1 MNDDQATL
9 EDGVDE
15 AYRLMTLAEAMGF
28 PIRFFGGIAIYLQ
41 VPTWTVRQGKPR
53 KDIDFVV
60 RRQNTAHV
68 ASMMERA
75 GYAPDRQQNTMYG
88 HKQLYFVDE
97 ATGRPVDVIVDRLEM
112 CHALDL
118 ADRLEVT
125 ELTLP
130 LADLM
135 LSKLQI
141 VKCERKDLLDVIALL
156 CEHPLTSDDS
166 GISVP
171 RITDLLSADWG
182 WWRTTTGN
190 LSACESVLS
199 SVSPA
204 ELDFGHPPSFNP
216 ASQIRQLQESIER
229 APKKLKWK
237 LRAKVGEHAIWY
249 EEPEEVAHLPAC
261 HRPSAQSSRL
271 RIRH

>member
-15 AYRLMTLAEAMGF
+15 ARRLMTLAEAMGF

-41 VPTWTVRQGKPR
+41 VPTWTVRRGKPR

-60 RRQNTAHV
+60 RRHNTAHV
-68 ASMMERA
+68 TSMMERA
-75 GYAPDRQQNTMYG
+75 GYAPDLQQNTMYG

-118 ADRLEVT
+118 ADRLEVA

-166 GISVP
+166 G
-171 RITDLLSADWG
+171 
-182 WWRTTTGN
+182 
-190 LSACESVLS
+190 
-199 SVSPA
+199 
-204 ELDFGHPPSFNP
+204 
-216 ASQIRQLQESIER
+216 
-229 APKKLKWK
+229 
-237 LRAKVGEHAIWY
+237 
-249 EEPEEVAHLPAC
+249 
-261 HRPSAQSSRL
+261 
-271 RIRH
+271 

>member
-15 AYRLMTLAEAMGF
+15 ARRLVALAETLGF
-28 PIRFFGGIAIYLQ
+28 PIRLFGGIAIYLQ
-41 VPTWTVRQGKPR
+41 VPTWTVRQSKPR

-60 RRQNTAHV
+60 RRRDTARV
-68 ASMMERA
+68 TSMMERA
-75 GYAPDRQQNTMYG
+75 GYTPDLQQNTMYG

-112 CHALDL
+112 CHILEL
-118 ADRLEVT
+118 ADRLEVA

-156 CEHPLTSDDS
+156 CEYPLTTDDS
-166 GISVP
+166 GVSLP

-190 LSACESVLS
+190 LSACEGVLS
-199 SVSPA
+199 SISPS
-204 ELDFGHPPSFNP
+204 ELDFGHPPSFEP
-216 ASQIRQLQESIER
+216 ASQIRQLQEAIER
-229 APKKLKWK
+229 TPKKLKWK
-237 LRAKVGEHAIWY
+237 VRAKVGEHAIWY
-249 EEPEEVAHLPAC
+249 EEPEEVAHLPASTG
-261 HRPSAQSSRL
+261 RQAS
-271 RIRH
+271 